1 MYELNGKEVTLEF
14 LQGKAQEY
22 GMDIDSYLE
31 TMKKKGLVEKTNG
44 SQAEDATAE
53 SKDTA
58 SESED
63 TSWGSQLYNNF
74 QAYVNPFVS
83 ASDKALYK
91 AGVDPEELQEK
102 VRKESAAYKD
112 QMQDFNKELDKAF
125 GDNPTLFGKI
135 IENPQGL
142 TLQEREIKAG
152 EFGDPTKYLLEILKK
167 QIGKQTKGSKI
178 VFDKFD
184 TQEVEAPIKYSLK
197 DQEKYPSLTFDDIDK
212 AVEQKFYNKLEEY
225 KTNKGYEKAI
235 ESKNNIEAQ
244 GQDISNW
251 YTNSRR
257 LFVNAYEGI
266 NKEIA
271 ALVENINHG
280 NLKGEQLNL
289 AILELEKKKAQK
301 GDDGTTMFF
310 DLKTGQT
317 TIARDED
324 SGEGKVPLG
333 VKEKQAEWID
343 ELDRQEPENKLG
355 FLKNEFERASLQL
368 ANINTDLNEVMEW
381 SVRKSGY
388 EITAEKGQ
396 KGNRKIIRMTLRE
409 ALQRNAELSDQGIVP
424 VSEIQGLDEGQ
435 RKDLVDKWQK
445 KFKVYEEDQVEYT
458 GEFEALKGMYLLN
471 EGLEDIQA
479 PEYLPIS
486 IIPKNMAALK
496 QSGANLVKPWAG
508 DYFTNQLFGSTAREL
523 LTDAGEVYDN
533 LGIKKTKEEE
543 EQLKTSLNEMVNDG
557 LLQSNKLLIEF
568 GAINK
573 GMQVLGAA
581 QKFAGLMQALSKGK
595 YVKNGKIVT
604 EAAVKARARAKGLS
618 VDNYVKSLGGR
629 LKATEGGFAGMR
641 FIKATNTDKGLAV
654 LANGLMEG
662 VKFEAFTQFD
672 VTKLKLKPEAG
683 EEFGFSTGF
692 GFGAAGR
699 LLTPLSPLLSRKG
712 LLPDIDK
719 AIRIGGREA
728 RIGAN
733 SRKLFETFV
742 TQPASFVAG
751 SEGGEIVDKIVDDA
765 LEIDSYK
772 NWIEEHYGHHDEVGK
787 RLITNYFVGLGF
799 GVGHFKGFADFKSKA
814 ALRRTRNIE
823 LNRMREFGRLAKLST
838 GELNNLFR
846 PEAQNKI
853 HENLS
858 DANLKK
864 FYDSYEIYDAMTT
877 RIHNLYR
884 AEGYLDP
891 NRAEELVRDD
901 HKQFIAEEKAAGR
914 EVRFEVVNNDRLKFG
929 QTAMDP
935 LKNADISKQAG
946 TNITTI
952 RYNAKRYT
960 PDVMAHEV
968 HHYYTEELL
977 GKDAVFKADFMNTL
991 NSIAGKIKLQRLVTE
1006 AEAKE
1011 LGNESRSGQEMNL
1024 SEAIKLEKFDLTNP
1038 RRNTK
1043 ISQWELF
1050 AHIAEQL
1057 GNRNN
1062 YLNVKNS
1069 NGFSDLKSLLSS
1081 LAKPTGKKLNLSKEA
1096 DVVRWFAEYASNVK
1110 KGKSVVDLFAELNS
1124 VVDKD
1129 AIKINRE
1136 LDIVEQPGSTRL
1148 SSRDLLKEKAELI
1161 EQNKE
1166 LAKTKPEGYL
1176 QLAKENAEKVKAINE
1191 NIRVSEANKKNIK
1204 TFKELEPGDPA
1215 RTRAENELLK
1225 DNAPIIETWFRK
1237 NFKKGLDVSESDFR
1251 GSMYEQV
1258 AKIMKSYNDFNVPF
1272 GYYMKSRLAPQLGN
1286 ILRRAQAGR
1295 TTEIAMSEVGVDAET
1310 LQITD
1315 ASTSSGIVEGAKAY
1329 RSKGR
1334 RLVNDLNVPEDIVN
1348 KIEKSLETLNLDK
1361 LTYKTLKDL
1370 APEFANGLLGVTPKP
1385 GNLNKGSVENAQ
1397 KWFNKDSNIKLFLD
1411 ILPEGTVPM
1420 KGAPE
1425 GVKGTSTGVQNVLLD
1440 AFYVKGERTK
1450 TKQGVAVQVK
1460 RNDITNR
1467 QVQEF
1472 FGIKPDGTF
1481 VELKNDRGLSQKVK
1495 SAVDQ
1500 IGKALTNQV
1509 VRNTLESREN
1519 MQMISN
1525 RIEAGKSEAL
1535 ASKILDSFMERFPE
1549 NTFEQASEKFYRAYL
1564 NDRSKLTTEEQVY
1577 FDNVGLTDGIKTR
1590 EAALLFGY
1598 AEAKG
1603 KAGKA
1608 EQKGFDKDII
1618 DADIKPVSTA
1628 DGKVIT
1634 PAEIKGLDL
1643 SANFSKY
1650 KGNVLVN
1657 VPRTNRFV
1665 DHSVEFSKLLP
1676 KEIAQNLSF
1685 LDQILFLHQ
1694 RTTFEREG
1702 RYAKFAPAIDAITGK
1717 KVRQI
1722 EGEFEGFIM
1731 DSRDGSPIVE
1741 QPFTRG
1747 RERALEVLGENTL
1760 SEIWEGVGFEFNK
1773 AESQVTGQK
1782 NYVKAKTNTERI
1794 AVVEK
1799 YFNSLSETTKAKVYD
1814 GIASTM
1820 EAYVHSG
1827 KTKAE
1832 VLSRMEWAA
1841 NAMRSNSDLR
1851 LGLRQTAPILA
1862 IYKGKGKMTDVK
1874 FKLEHLKTSKKQS
1887 STAFELIAQ
1896 NKWRQFGPETL
1907 KDFVGVLS
1915 PKKLLDIIDAKGGKV
1930 NAEALYRMALL
1941 EPNTLKEF
1949 VTVESKG
1956 KENLLDYVLRTV
1968 KSNLNAKAVRE
1979 ATLQEMMYKSE
1990 VKQVQDVI
1998 GKKYQPQGKV
2008 LNSKNLNN
2016 IDNALI
2022 EGRKRNKNPRGMST
2036 FDFDETLIIGGKN
2049 FVTATKGKESIR
2061 ISSEQF
2067 PLKGPE
2073 LAEQGYK
2080 FDFKDF
2086 VNVKGG
2092 KEGPLMQKL
2101 KNQIEKYGTDNVFVL
2116 TARMQEAAPAI
2127 HAWLKSKGVE
2137 LKLENIT
2144 GLGNSTG
2151 EAKALWMLEK
2161 FSEGY
2166 NDMYFVD
2173 DALPNVKAVKSVLN
2187 QLDIKSNVQQA
2198 LASVDL
2204 NKGVNDIM
2212 QHSLGIQSNKVFSKA
2227 EGKVRGK
2234 DIKRRRFFM
2243 PDTAS
2248 DLELLLEPLYGKGE
2262 KGTENKKWF
2271 QENFVRKWERG
2282 INDFNNARQTIT
2294 NDYMSLRKKNK
2305 DVVKQLP
2312 EAVEGTNFTH
2322 DQAIRIY
2329 IWNKN
2334 GYKIPDLTP
2343 TTQQKLVK
2351 YVVSNP
2357 KYKSYAD
2364 NLARLTKVEGGLK
2377 EPSSEWW
2384 AETIATEIKG
2394 LGEGIGRKKYIQD
2407 FIESKNEIF
2416 SEANLNKMESK
2427 LGGNWRETIEDMF
2440 DRMETGRTRSMK
2452 LGKTGTAIMNYLNG
2466 STGAI
2471 MNFNTRSAALQ
2482 LISTVNFVNSS
2493 FNNPLR
2499 AGQAFANQPQYWK
2512 DFMFIMNSDMLKQRR
2527 QGLEINVSEAE
2538 LASAASQ
2545 SKSPA
2550 KAALAKILKAG
2561 YLPTKIADSFA
2572 IAAGGATFYRNA
2584 IKKYTR
2590 EGLSKAE
2597 AEKKAFI
2604 DFQAIAERTQQSSR
2618 ADLLSKQQTSLEGRF
2633 ILPFANTPMQMNRIM
2648 IKDILDLSKGRYKGF
2663 YGENSLTSKLS
2674 RIGYY
2679 GFVQSAIF
2687 AGLQS
2692 GAFALMTNSD
2702 DDKKIAESKLNS
2714 LNTVA
2719 DSFLRGMGIQ
2729 GAVVNGVR
2737 LAIQEFIKQDGKKY
2751 NADYSEVAEKLLNIS
2766 PTIGSKF
2773 SKLDAAGN
2781 TYDYNK
2787 KLIKQEGLTLNG
2799 PLLEASTQVIEATT
2813 NVPLNRY
2820 YKKGNNIQNALDD
2833 SYYNWQRVLSAS
2845 GWNVWGLGEG
2855 KDESRIRIKNK
2866 GKETEYTKYL
2876 TKEGLRREQVLKE
2889 IKKKESQ
2896 AKEQRCI
2903 ARTSSGRRCKNMANK
2918 PKTRCYAHD

>member
-1 MYELNGKEVTLEF
+1 MEE
-14 LQGKAQEY
+14 
-22 GMDIDSYLE
+22 LE
-31 TMKKKGLVEKTNG
+31 TIVQRMIDAGESEDNIKLVIEEYTKDVEKTNG
-44 SQAEDATAE
+44 SQTEDATAE
-53 SKDTA
+53 PVDTA
-58 SESED
+58 SKSED

-74 QAYVNPFVS
+74 QAYVNPFVPEEE
-83 ASDKALYK
+83 KVLYK
-91 AGVDPEELQEK
+91 AGVDPEK
-102 VRKESAAYKD
+102 VRTESVAYKN
-112 QMQDFNKELDKAF
+112 QIQDFNKELDKAF
-125 GDNPTLFGKI
+125 GLNGELFGEV
-135 IENPQGL
+135 IENPNNLSLEDRKQ
-142 TLQEREIKAG
+142 KAG
-152 EFGDPTKYLLEILKK
+152 EFGTPEEYLLDLVK
-167 QIGKQTKGSKI
+167 QQVGGMGWFNEKTELGEAKYGLLNQDDIEAVVK
-178 VFDKFD
+178 DKF
-184 TQEVEAPIKYSLK
+184 
-197 DQEKYPSLTFDDIDK
+197 
-212 AVEQKFYNKLEEY
+212 
-225 KTNKGYEKAI
+225 
-235 ESKNNIEAQ
+235 NIELGQYLENKADNFAINKAQ
-244 GQDISNW
+244 EIGDGKIRDWQEENRS
-251 YTNSRR
+251 T
-257 LFVNAYEGI
+257 LVNAYQGI

-271 ALVENINHG
+271 GLVEKLNYG
-280 NLKGEQLNL
+280 NLEGEERTTVYQDLLQKKQEKGE
-289 AILELEKKKAQK
+289 
-301 GDDGTTMFF
+301 GTSMLF
-310 DLKTGQT
+310 DLNTRKLV
-317 TIARDED
+317 IARDKED
-324 SGEGKVPLG
+324 AKKRIDENENLIDLGIEEEQARINEKLGLVDADDQLDYVRNEFETSALTYAGHQKYLNQGVEVKVAVPGSNEEGFQGDETEFRTVPLRQILQEELGANWVTKSLKGLKLEDRVDVKALEGLTTPEGKVL
-333 VKEKQAEWID
+333 KSRDDIEDFIQILANN
-343 ELDRQEPENKLG
+343 ELDYTREYNAT
-355 FLKNEFERASLQL
+355 KN
-368 ANINTDLNEVMEW
+368 
-381 SVRKSGY
+381 
-388 EITAEKGQ
+388 
-396 KGNRKIIRMTLRE
+396 
-409 ALQRNAELSDQGIVP
+409 
-424 VSEIQGLDEGQ
+424 
-435 RKDLVDKWQK
+435 
-445 KFKVYEEDQVEYT
+445 
-458 GEFEALKGMYLLN
+458 MYLLN
-471 EGLEDIQA
+471 EGLVDLEK
-479 PEYLPIS
+479 PEYVPTT

-496 QSGANLVKPWAG
+496 QAGKSLMKPWSGEYYA
-508 DYFTNQLFGSTAREL
+508 DKIIGSTGRDEIIA
-523 LTDAGEVYDN
+523 TGEVYDN
-533 LGIKKTKEEE
+533 LGIKKTEKEQ
-543 EQLKTSLNEMVNDG
+543 EQLEVSLNEMVNDG
-557 LLQSNKLLIEF
+557 LLQSNKMLVEF
-568 GAINK
+568 AGINK
-573 GMQVLGAA
+573 GLAAVGATA
-581 QKFAGLMQALSKGK
+581 RFARLMQALEKGK
-595 YVKNGKIVT
+595 YVKDGTRYSN
-604 EAAVKARARAKGLS
+604 AAIKARARARNMEVSDYAKMVGIRETASIGNRGLQI
-618 VDNYVKSLGGR
+618 
-629 LKATEGGFAGMR
+629 M
-641 FIKATNTDKGLAV
+641 
-654 LANGLMEG
+654 ANGLTEG

-672 VTKLKLKPEAG
+672 ITNMQLKPEAG
-683 EEFGFSTGF
+683 EQFGFATGF

-699 LLTPLSPLLSRKG
+699 VLAPLSPLLQRKG
-712 LLPDIDK
+712 YLKDIDGNLLK
-719 AIRIGGREA
+719 YAPTARQA
-728 RIGAN
+728 RIGLN

-742 TQPASFVAG
+742 TAPASFVAG
-751 SEGGEIVDKIVDDA
+751 SEGGELVNMLVEDA
-765 LEIDSYK
+765 MGDASFSNYLD
-772 NWIEEHYGHHDEVGK
+772 EHYGHLDEVGK
-787 RLITNYFVGLGF
+787 RLVSNYFIGLGF
-799 GVGHFKGFADFKSKA
+799 GVGHFKGFADYKSKA
-814 ALRRTRNIE
+814 SLERVANKE
-823 LNRMREFGRLAKLST
+823 LNILRNEFGGLA
-838 GELNNLFR
+838 ELTPAEKNNLFSK
-846 PEAQNKI
+846 ESIKKLHKNLSD
-853 HENLS
+853 ENLS
-858 DANLKK
+858 R
-864 FYDSYEIYDAMTT
+864 FYKHYEIYEMAYS
-877 RIHNLYR
+877 RRKAAIR
-884 AEGYLDP
+884 AEGYMDP
-891 NRAEELVRDD
+891 SRAEELVRQD
-901 HKQFIAEEKAAGR
+901 HKKLVAEEKAAGR
-914 EVRFEVVNNDRLKFG
+914 TIRFEVVNNNRLKPFQKKMTDKAQIIDSPDG
-929 QTAMDP
+929 
-935 LKNADISKQAG
+935 KGK
-946 TNITTI
+946 TI
-952 RYNAKRYT
+952 RYNADFYT
-960 PDVMAHEV
+960 PDVLAHEV
-968 HHYYTEELL
+968 HHYYTEDLL
-977 GKDAVFKADFMNTL
+977 GRDVVFKADFMNNL
-991 NSIAGKIKLQRLVTE
+991 NSIASKIELGRLVTE
-1006 AEAKE
+1006 VEAKE
-1011 LGNESRSGQEMNL
+1011 LGSEARAGQRMNL
-1024 SEAIKLEKFDLTNP
+1024 SEAIKLEKFDITNP
-1038 RRNTK
+1038 RKNTK

-1050 AHIAEQL
+1050 AHIAEQI
-1057 GNRNN
+1057 GNKNN

-1096 DVVRWFAEYASNVK
+1096 DVVRWFSEYASNVK

-1148 SSRDLLKEKAELI
+1148 SSRDLLKEKTELI

-1166 LAKTKPEGYL
+1166 LARTKPEGYV

-1191 NIRVSEANKKNIK
+1191 NIRISKDNKKNIR
-1204 TFKELEPGDPA
+1204 TFKEREPGDPA

-1258 AKIMKSYNDFNVPF
+1258 ARIMKSYNDLNVPF
-1272 GYYMKSRLAPQLGN
+1272 GYYLKSRLAPQLGN
-1286 ILRRAQAGR
+1286 ILTRAQAGR
-1295 TTEIAMSEVGVDAET
+1295 TTEIAMSEVGLDAET

-1370 APEFANGLLGVTPKP
+1370 APEFANGLLEVTPKP

-1397 KWFNKDSNIKLFLD
+1397 KWFSKDSNIKLFLD

-1564 NDRSKLTTEEQVY
+1564 NDRSKLTVEEQVY

-1590 EAALLFGY
+1590 EAALLFGFT
-1598 AEAKG
+1598 EAAA

-1618 DADIKPVSTA
+1618 DADIKPVFTA
-1628 DGKVIT
+1628 DGKIIT

-1643 SANFSKY
+1643 SANFSID

-1657 VPRTNRFV
+1657 VGRTNRFV
-1665 DHSVEFSKLLP
+1665 DHSVEFAKLLP

-1694 RTTFEREG
+1694 RTTFEGEG

-1722 EGEFEGFIM
+1722 EGELEGFIV

-1747 RERALEVLGENTL
+1747 RERALKVLGENTL
-1760 SEIWEGVGFEFNK
+1760 SEIWEGVGFKFNK
-1773 AESQVTGQK
+1773 AESQVTGQR
-1782 NYVKAKTNTERI
+1782 NYIKAKTNADRI

-1799 YFNSLSETTKAKVYD
+1799 YFDSLSETTKAKVYD

-1832 VLSRMEWAA
+1832 VLNRMEWAA
-1841 NAMRSNSDLR
+1841 NAMRSNSNLR

-1862 IYKGKGKMTDVK
+1862 IYKGKGKMTDAK

-1896 NKWRQFGPETL
+1896 NKWRQSGPETL
-1907 KDFVGVLS
+1907 KDFVGVLA

-1930 NAEALYRMALL
+1930 NSQALYRMALL

-1968 KSNLNAKAVRE
+1968 KSDLNARAIKE

-1990 VKQVQDVI
+1990 VKKVQDVI
-1998 GKKYQPQGKV
+1998 GKEYQPQGKV

-2016 IDNALI
+2016 IDKALI

-2073 LAEQGYK
+2073 LADQGYK

-2127 HAWLKSKGVE
+2127 HAWLKTKGVE

-2212 QHSLGIQSNKVFSKA
+2212 QHSLDIKSNKVFSKA
-2227 EGKVRGK
+2227 EAKVRGK

-2248 DLELLLEPLYGKGE
+2248 DLELLLEPLYGKGK
-2262 KGTENKKWF
+2262 KGSENKRWF
-2271 QENFVRKWERG
+2271 QENFIRKWERG

-2305 DVVKQLP
+2305 DVVKQLS
-2312 EAVEGTNFTH
+2312 ESVERTNFTH

-2334 GYKIPDLTP
+2334 GYTIPDLTP

-2351 YVVSNP
+2351 YVLDNP
-2357 KYKSYAD
+2357 KYQAYAES
-2364 NLARLTKVEGGLK
+2364 LAKLTKVEGGLK
-2377 EPSSEWW
+2377 EPSAEWW

-2440 DRMETGRTRSMK
+2440 DRMETGRTRSLK
-2452 LGKTGTAIMNYLNG
+2452 LSKTGTAIMNYLNG

-2471 MNFNTRSAALQ
+2471 MNFNTRSATLQ

-2512 DFMFIMNSDMLKQRR
+2512 DFMTIMNSDMLKQRR

-2572 IAAGGATFYRNA
+2572 IAAGGATYYRNA
-2584 IKKYTR
+2584 IKKYTK

-2597 AEKKAFI
+2597 AEKRAFI

-2648 IKDILDLSKGRYKGF
+2648 IKDILDISKGRYKGF
-2663 YGENSLTSKLS
+2663 YGENSLTSKMS

-2679 GFVQSAIF
+2679 GFAQSLIF

-2702 DDKKIAESKLNS
+2702 DDEKIAKSKLS
-2714 LNTVA
+2714 MLNTVA

-2737 LAIQEFIKQDGKKY
+2737 LSVQEFIKQDGKKY
-2751 NADYSEVAEKLLNIS
+2751 GADYSEVAEKLLNIS
-2766 PTIGSKF
+2766 PTVGSKF

-2787 KLIKQEGLTLNG
+2787 KVIQEEGLTLNG

-2813 NVPLNRY
+2813 NAPLNRY

-2833 SYYNWQRVLSAS
+2833 SYYNWQRALSGM

-2855 KDESRIRIKNK
+2855 KDESRVRVKNK
-2866 GKETEYTKYL
+2866 GKENEYTKYL
-2876 TKEGLRREQVLKE
+2876 TKEDLRREKV
-2889 IKKKESQ
+2889 KKV
-2896 AKEQRCI
+2896 AKEKEKKAKKAKQQQCTKI
-2903 ARTSSGRRCKNMANK
+2903 KSDGRRCKMMVNK
-2918 PKTRCYAHD
+2918 PKTRCHYHD